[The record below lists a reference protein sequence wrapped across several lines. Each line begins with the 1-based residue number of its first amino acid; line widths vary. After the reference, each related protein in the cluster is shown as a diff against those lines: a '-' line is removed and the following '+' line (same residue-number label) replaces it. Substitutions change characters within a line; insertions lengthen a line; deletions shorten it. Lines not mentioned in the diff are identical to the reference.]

1 MVGPAS
7 MFHIACHQLD
17 LKWTEPFVII
27 FPLLTIP
34 YQYFLHLIRYAIAR
48 ALWKRA
54 AASRKTLKGIQVGID
69 KKTTTEWL
77 NSKLL
82 QNHDQGILRAIF
94 VMQFSLRNKDT
105 LHAKCHIQFAL
116 SVGRRSKLSTIYFG
130 DVLHGP
136 RKEAY
141 FWILTNSANVTS
153 CHCAPKELVC
163 SFKRL
168 HRSNRCW

>member
-1 MVGPAS
+1 MLWKWALVPFKQNGSSDLRFVELCGAKVRTKAMTFYSLFAIKGHLFDPMQLKWYAIFKTAYRQLTKHVHLRSQWEKVWMASVQARSQYKNGKTNMVGPAS

-69 KKTTTEWL
+69 KKTTTE
-77 NSKLL
+77 
-82 QNHDQGILRAIF
+82 
-94 VMQFSLRNKDT
+94 
-105 LHAKCHIQFAL
+105 
-116 SVGRRSKLSTIYFG
+116 
-130 DVLHGP
+130 
-136 RKEAY
+136 
-141 FWILTNSANVTS
+141 
-153 CHCAPKELVC
+153 
-163 SFKRL
+163 
-168 HRSNRCW
+168 

>member
-1 MVGPAS
+1 MQLKWYAIFKTAYRQLTKHVHLRSQWEKVWMASVQARSQYKNGKTNMVGPAS

-69 KKTTTEWL
+69 KKTTTE
-77 NSKLL
+77 
-82 QNHDQGILRAIF
+82 
-94 VMQFSLRNKDT
+94 
-105 LHAKCHIQFAL
+105 
-116 SVGRRSKLSTIYFG
+116 
-130 DVLHGP
+130 
-136 RKEAY
+136 
-141 FWILTNSANVTS
+141 
-153 CHCAPKELVC
+153 
-163 SFKRL
+163 
-168 HRSNRCW
+168 